1 MKKTY
6 ISPIIK
12 STAMTGDEAIMAGS
26 TKINLGN
33 GTTGTVSDEDAT
45 KPAGSNS
52 FNVWDDPEESFTP
65 DRF

>member
-1 MKKTY
+1 
-6 ISPIIK
+6 
-12 STAMTGDEAIMAGS
+12 MTGDEAIMAGS